1 MFIDEYCED
10 LEVILAYIN
19 SPSLGNGRDFL
30 YSVFLVD
37 SLTFWIAGVNE
48 V

>member
-19 SPSLGNGRDFL
+19 SPSLGMVVIPIQCFPRLQLNL
-30 YSVFLVD
+30 LD
-37 SLTFWIAGVNE
+37 SRSE
-48 V
+48 